1 MLTIERR
8 GRSMNRSLNIEML
21 DVMDPEERHE
31 LPRMLEAADIADFGD
46 EARSRSSGTEKLAF
60 SMPMPSAS

>member
-1 MLTIERR
+1 
-8 GRSMNRSLNIEML
+8 MNRSLNIEML